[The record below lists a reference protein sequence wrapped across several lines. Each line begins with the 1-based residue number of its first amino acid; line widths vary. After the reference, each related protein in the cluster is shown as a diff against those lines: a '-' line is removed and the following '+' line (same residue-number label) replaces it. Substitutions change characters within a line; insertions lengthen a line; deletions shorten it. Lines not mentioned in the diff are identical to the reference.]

1 MRNILKNYSLIF
13 SSILIIGCSSN
24 EDLNIPGK
32 VTLISPTDNQTCES
46 GTSTSETQTEISFSC
61 APSDYTEN
69 YDLKITNLNSNKIVW
84 NSKNTTVTSTA
95 VLDKGQPYSWSVNS
109 RNSNVSDIISS
120 DTWKFF
126 IGGLGVVNYAPYP
139 ATLKT
144 PANSSTVSRDANGK
158 ISFRWEGNDPD
169 VGDTL
174 IYTLYVDK
182 IDGKQTPNSDHTDLT
197 TNELDVVL
205 DGATTYYWRVKTS
218 DGKNNSYSIVRT
230 FKTK

>member
-1 MRNILKNYSLIF
+1 M
-13 SSILIIGCSSN
+13 
-24 EDLNIPGK
+24 
-32 VTLISPTDNQTCES
+32 
-46 GTSTSETQTEISFSC
+46 
-61 APSDYTEN
+61 
-69 YDLKITNLNSNKIVW
+69 
-84 NSKNTTVTSTA
+84 
-95 VLDKGQPYSWSVNS
+95 
-109 RNSNVSDIISS
+109 
-120 DTWKFF
+120 
-126 IGGLGVVNYAPYP
+126 GVVNYAPYP

-158 ISFRWEGNDPD
+158 ISFTWEGNDPD

-230 FKTK
+230 FKQNKDYLFTKT